1 MQIYLF
7 KLFIT
12 LLIATLLFFI
22 YYYHFFL
29 YQQQLSF
36 KLNKKKMLSD
46 AAFKNSEKS
55 KLASKPTDQ
64 VDDAV
69 TESLKNLNL
78 PLEMNFSPRILK
90 RYGGQTELIDRFAD
104 ILQAQEQ
111 AAFQVGDKF
120 NILVSGGAG
129 GDYSI
134 ALRLLAATLL
144 RYHHHHRR
152 ALAAEPAYFKNLCGW
167 NIFFADERC
176 VAQFDNESFFEMFY
190 EWAYETVIQYPQ
202 HPEVYDV
209 YYYAKPPGLPKPDIA
224 PDYLQ
229 ESKPATYD
237 ETVYDMVERY
247 EAKIDQIVTKALHA
261 RTHQQ
266 LPQFDLVLLDLA
278 ANGTVAGMPL
288 SGPKTDLVVS
298 TKCLHLVTTNVCPA
312 YFTVLPQV
320 LEMASNVFVFVDPMA
335 AAADGVE
342 GIEQQERCMANT
354 LERVLKPTLQDLA
367 LPAARL
373 YQSRHGDVEFFVHLG
388 IHKRL

>member
-1 MQIYLF
+1 
-7 KLFIT
+7 
-12 LLIATLLFFI
+12 
-22 YYYHFFL
+22 
-29 YQQQLSF
+29 
-36 KLNKKKMLSD
+36 MLSD
-46 AAFKNSEKS
+46 AAFKTSIKPADKS
-55 KLASKPTDQ
+55 KLASNQ
-64 VDDAV
+64 VDK
-69 TESLKNLNL
+69 TESINDSN
-78 PLEMNFSPRILK
+78 PALEMKFSPRILK
-90 RYGGQTELIDRFAD
+90 RYGGQAELIDRFAD
-104 ILQAQEQ
+104 MLQAQEE

-209 YYYAKPPGLPKPDIA
+209 YYYSKPPGLPKPDIA

-237 ETVYDMVERY
+237 ETVYDMLERY
-247 EAKIDQIVTKALHA
+247 EAKIDKFVAKALHA

-266 LPQFDLVLLDLA
+266 LPRFDLVLLDLA

-288 SGPKTDLVVS
+288 LDQVDTTISNG
-298 TKCLHLVTTNVCPA
+298 CLHLVTTNVCPA

-320 LEMASNVFVFVDPMA
+320 LEIASNVLVFVDPVA
-335 AAADGVE
+335 AAADKVE
-342 GIEQQERCMANT
+342 GVEQQEKCMADM
-354 LERVLKPTLQDLA
+354 LERVLKPTRQDLA

-373 YQSRHGDVEFFVHLG
+373 YQSRQGDVEFFVHLG